1 MDKQYPAG
9 LPDSCYSIG
18 PRTGAPVQ
26 IYKGDSTLYGVHVR
40 ESVDALNAR
49 QGVDR
54 RTEAAMMGG
63 ATKGWDSPYA
73 DPAHY
78 DDEGCYIGIREG
90 DIDG

>member
-63 ATKGWDSPYA
+63 ATKGWCSPYA

-78 DDEGCYIGIREG
+78 DDEGCYTGPREG
-90 DIDG
+90 DRDE